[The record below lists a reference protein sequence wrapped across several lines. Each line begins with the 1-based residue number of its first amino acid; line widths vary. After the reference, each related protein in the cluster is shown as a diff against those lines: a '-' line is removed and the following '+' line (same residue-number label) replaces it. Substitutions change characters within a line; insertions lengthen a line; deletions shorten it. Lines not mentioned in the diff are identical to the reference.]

1 MESKNPSNSEEKLLS
16 ELFEEK
22 CSLDPPDDEK
32 SSKEE
37 SPDEDSSP
45 SEGEKSDQ
53 KLDGQEQVI
62 DETQEGPSVGSPH
75 PCGAS
80 PFEDLQRMRY
90 GRALIIGSTSIME
103 IISEDGV
110 RSISDRPGP
119 MDVILERT
127 VRVLQCAVNLMN
139 SAMEKQDKIEEE
151 LVRRAHTNIN
161 LRDRIDR
168 LYRRRLE
175 QGEDYCLHHESASN
189 EVLEVGPEEPELMR
203 ERNHCVAV
211 RKAQD
216 ERIQAMSRTFHQ
228 LRQGEPPGD
237 RC

>member
-1 MESKNPSNSEEKLLS
+1 M
-16 ELFEEK
+16 LF
-22 CSLDPPDDEK
+22 
-32 SSKEE
+32 
-37 SPDEDSSP
+37 
-45 SEGEKSDQ
+45 
-53 KLDGQEQVI
+53 
-62 DETQEGPSVGSPH
+62 
-75 PCGAS
+75 
-80 PFEDLQRMRY
+80 
-90 GRALIIGSTSIME
+90 
-103 IISEDGV
+103 
-110 RSISDRPGP
+110 RSP
-119 MDVILERT
+119 MDVALEQT
-127 VRVLQCAVNLMN
+127 VRVLQRAVNVMN

-189 EVLEVGPEEPELMR
+189 EVLEVGPEESELMR

>member
-1 MESKNPSNSEEKLLS
+1 MESKNPSNSEEKPLS

-22 CSLDPPDDEK
+22 CSLDPLDDEK
-32 SSKEE
+32 SPKEE

-80 PFEDLQRMRY
+80 PFEDLQRMRH

-175 QGEDYCLHHESASN
+175 QGEDYCLHHESASD
-189 EVLEVGPEEPELMR
+189 
-203 ERNHCVAV
+203 
-211 RKAQD
+211 RKST
-216 ERIQAMSRTFHQ
+216 RLNSSHSSVSRM
-228 LRQGEPPGD
+228 PSSA
-237 RC
+237 